1 MQVQRKRGLPN
12 TVQIICKYCAHTV
25 PRNWPQ
31 SFTKGP
37 KREGIVHQIFGQ
49 NLNLKGSCFRQMAA
63 RGLANMLALQ
73 ICQLNQQIIHGLH
86 KTNGWTYDS
95 NEQRQL
101 TLKWGGG
108 EDGGTKWNKHSLSL
122 RFLKIIST
130 STIIVTSMCGW
141 WRPRD
146 HCFIGWNCFS
156 TSKTAPTTTQGLI
169 HYNFSVELPIQS
181 FILPLCIL
189 FSDDTYEEHLAV
201 ITSSQM
207 DARGRLSVSMIL
219 LLVRAGILNFT

>member
-1 MQVQRKRGLPN
+1 MESVLKVFFNTKVESRCKDEPPSFPFQIKHFRINVQVQRKRGLPN

-101 TLKWGGG
+101 TLKWG
-108 EDGGTKWNKHSLSL
+108 EKETESNEKRN
-122 RFLKIIST
+122 I
-130 STIIVTSMCGW
+130 
-141 WRPRD
+141 
-146 HCFIGWNCFS
+146 
-156 TSKTAPTTTQGLI
+156 
-169 HYNFSVELPIQS
+169 
-181 FILPLCIL
+181 
-189 FSDDTYEEHLAV
+189 
-201 ITSSQM
+201 
-207 DARGRLSVSMIL
+207 
-219 LLVRAGILNFT
+219 

>member
-1 MQVQRKRGLPN
+1 M
-12 TVQIICKYCAHTV
+12 
-25 PRNWPQ
+25 
-31 SFTKGP
+31 
-37 KREGIVHQIFGQ
+37 
-49 NLNLKGSCFRQMAA
+49 
-63 RGLANMLALQ
+63 
-73 ICQLNQQIIHGLH
+73 
-86 KTNGWTYDS
+86 
-95 NEQRQL
+95 
-101 TLKWGGG
+101 GGG
-108 EDGGTKWNKHSLSL
+108 EDGGTKWNKHSLLL

-130 STIIVTSMCGW
+130 STIIVTSMYGW

-219 LLVRAGILNFT
+219 LLVRAGILNFTSLTAWSAHLQTTVYSLMPRFGDRYRKFYRTLNNAKKPFNSMFNSKNFKNIH